1 MSAGTRIGTRI
12 GTRFAELAAEGRG
25 GLITF
30 VTAGDPDPDNSLRIL
45 RGLPAAGADL
55 IELGMPFSDP
65 MADGPSIQ
73 ASSLRALES
82 GATIAGT
89 LAMVEAFRR
98 DDSATP
104 VILMGYFNPVYVYG
118 VEGFLSDAKAA
129 GVDGMIMVDLPPE
142 EDEEMCLPAL
152 DAGLDFI
159 YLTAPTTDDDRLPR
173 VMENAGGFVYYV
185 SITGVTG
192 TRTAAIDDVRANLER
207 LRRHTALP
215 IAVGFG
221 IKTPEQAAEIVRLA
235 DAAVVGSA
243 LVDRVA
249 EDPGR
254 PDVAGHVLALVS
266 DLAQGVRGAR
276 ARPSPRERPE

>member
-1 MSAGTRIGTRI
+1 MTGGTRITK
-12 GTRFAELAAEGRG
+12 RFDELAAAGRG

-30 VTAGDPDPDNSLRIL
+30 VTAGDPDSDSFLDIL

-73 ASSLRALES
+73 ASSRRALKA
-82 GATIAGT
+82 GATVAGT
-89 LAMVEAFRR
+89 IAMVETFRQG
-98 DDSATP
+98 DSTTP
-104 VILMGYFNPVYVYG
+104 IILMGYYNPVYVYG
-118 VEGFLSDAKAA
+118 VERFLSDAKAA

-142 EDEEMCLPAL
+142 EEEEMCLPAQA
-152 DAGLDFI
+152 AGLDFI
-159 YLTAPTTDDDRLPR
+159 YLTAPTTDDARLPR

-185 SITGVTG
+185 SITGITG
-192 TRTAAIDDVRANLER
+192 TRTAVAADVAANLER
-207 LRRHTALP
+207 LRRHTGLP

-221 IKTPEQAAEIVRLA
+221 IKTPEQAAEIVRFA
-235 DAAVVGSA
+235 DAVVVGTA

-254 PDVAGHVLALVS
+254 TDLAAYVLALVS
-266 DLAQGVRGAR
+266 DLAAGVRGAR
-276 ARPSPRERPE
+276 GPEGVSE